1 MSNQQVPPS
10 QDFLVLTCLMAGAI
24 AQIVLCV
31 KNTQKRDLHA
41 ADANQLFILLV
52 VRFVWRVAQ
61 TQELML
67 ERLDAAC
74 LNAPRNI

>member
-1 MSNQQVPPS
+1 MI
-10 QDFLVLTCLMAGAI
+10 FLPQKLRNVETCLMAGAI

-61 TQELML
+61 TQELNVGETGRSL
-67 ERLDAAC
+67 FERS
-74 LNAPRNI
+74 N